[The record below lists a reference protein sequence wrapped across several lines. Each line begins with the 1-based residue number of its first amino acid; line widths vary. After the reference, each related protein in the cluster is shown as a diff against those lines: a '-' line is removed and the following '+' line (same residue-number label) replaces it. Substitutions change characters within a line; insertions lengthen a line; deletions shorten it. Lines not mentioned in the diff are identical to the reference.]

1 MRKMALQQFVD
12 QVDRPE
18 YEMDD
23 DQEQGVV
30 VIPAY
35 KDGINAQKR
44 IDDAFVPVAH
54 GERFSG
60 KNYEKLLEQPI

>member
-1 MRKMALQQFVD
+1 MALQQFVD

-18 YEMDD
+18 DEMDD

-35 KDGINAQKR
+35 QDGINAQKR

-54 GERFSG
+54 AKPFSR